1 MKRFAALLALMPAM
15 AMAAQYFC
23 VAPPF
28 PCQQFVQMNTW
39 QWTAEAAVP
48 HYRHTIVNGH
58 DYGRPAS
65 GTYFGMPNSVVVP
78 DNIFASRFDP

>member
-1 MKRFAALLALMPAM
+1 MKLFALFALMPVT

-28 PCQQFVQMNTW
+28 PCQQLVQMNTW

-48 HYRHTIVNGH
+48 HYLHTIVNGH
-58 DYGRPAS
+58 DYGRAAS
-65 GTYFGMPNSVVVP
+65 GTFFDVPNSVVVP
-78 DNIFASRFDP
+78 DKIFAARFDP